1 MKRLLLFITLVSLL
15 ACAGCSTEAVSPSQ
29 VTIPTS
35 TANTDL
41 SGETKTDDTK
51 ADNDKTSKK
60 DDSVFEIRE
69 KMFIAQC
76 NDIYLNLKDFEGRTV
91 KIEGFCDTD
100 IDPETG
106 KTYYGVIRKGPGC
119 CGNDGV
125 AGFEFTYGGQYP
137 KQNDWLEVVGKITVV
152 KKGNYDVVVIDASK
166 VTVKTTRGAD
176 FVSN

>member
-1 MKRLLLFITLVSLL
+1 LHFFNIWQADKKKVQRMKRLLLFITLVSLL

-125 AGFEFTYGGQYP
+125 Q
-137 KQNDWLEVVGKITVV
+137 
-152 KKGNYDVVVIDASK
+152 
-166 VTVKTTRGAD
+166 
-176 FVSN
+176 VSNLPMVGNIQSKMIGSK